1 MSQLRDDRNSRIKGC
16 FHLPWDTLCIIKE
29 NGSVVRGG
37 RGVVIFCQWLSLWNN
52 RKRQSSLI
60 LGWFWFS
67 FGSVGRGRRYLW
79 ILRRSLW
86 KRNVVK
92 MIRCL
97 VERISIMEV
106 QKRCSESIEG
116 LGLNK
121 RNSIKRQSSQSL
133 VKDEL
138 INDFE
143 EVVLYSFVCGV
154 NLIMGS
160 YLI

>member
-1 MSQLRDDRNSRIKGC
+1 
-16 FHLPWDTLCIIKE
+16 
-29 NGSVVRGG
+29 
-37 RGVVIFCQWLSLWNN
+37 
-52 RKRQSSLI
+52 
-60 LGWFWFS
+60 
-67 FGSVGRGRRYLW
+67 
-79 ILRRSLW
+79 
-86 KRNVVK
+86 

-160 YLI
+160 DFI